1 MLNLLIEL
9 LESEFEMLLKLF
21 KKLAKGASECRNVP
35 KPSIW
40 YPKFGTMDCFDFCD
54 SEFFVYSLL
63 RKGRYNWFFG
73 NRVIVSWGGWKTAWG
88 RLGQSS
94 LGLQKPISKLKSTSQ
109 NFFFLQHKLK
119 YFALKI
125 PLEFR
130 IPTCYEPFWHSD
142 HPN

>member
-21 KKLAKGASECRNVP
+21 KKLAKGASKCKNVP

-109 NFFFLQHKLK
+109 NFFFFSTNWNILRL
-119 YFALKI
+119 I

-130 IPTCYEPFWHSD
+130 CYEPFWHND